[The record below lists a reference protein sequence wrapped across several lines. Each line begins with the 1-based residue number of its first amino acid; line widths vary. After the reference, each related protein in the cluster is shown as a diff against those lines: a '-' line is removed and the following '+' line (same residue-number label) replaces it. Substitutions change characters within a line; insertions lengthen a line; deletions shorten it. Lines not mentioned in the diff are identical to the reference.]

1 MSIQYAHAKKGY
13 RFAPTEDGAKEGR
26 INNLW
31 PRISGALSQYD
42 KNYPTNSYLY
52 CVPKAWIT
60 KGWIKEI
67 KDDDNIR

>member
-26 INNLW
+26 INNK
-31 PRISGALSQYD
+31 YD